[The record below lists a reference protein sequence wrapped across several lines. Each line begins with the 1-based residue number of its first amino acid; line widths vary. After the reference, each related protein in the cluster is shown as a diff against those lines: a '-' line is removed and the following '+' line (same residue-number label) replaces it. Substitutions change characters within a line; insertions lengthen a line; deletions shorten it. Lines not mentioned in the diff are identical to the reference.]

1 MLCRSNCSARTSL
14 LPQSPKQRM
23 LQMHTPLLMSSENS
37 SRTANPRV
45 PAVTVLVPEHS
56 RRQILKPPQS
66 RLNPSWQELARDV
79 PSPHFTSFLTFG
91 NGSSPLEWFPVLS
104 LSSPRGTLTHT
115 NLTISPPLLPRHGI
129 QTVTQ
134 HAKQLLYQQKHPQ
147 PFYFERASPSVAQMW
162 HLSLALSSLGHL
174 GFPNPPPHPSSN
186 PTTPNPQAPISPCSG
201 HGLFLSE
208 ILQKALS
215 FGSGLQRAS

>member
-1 MLCRSNCSARTSL
+1 MGAVGQ
-14 LPQSPKQRM
+14 PQSPSSYSASPRAFQEANPKASTVAAQPILAGAGQRCPLPSFYIVLNVWQWQFASRM
-23 LQMHTPLLMSSENS
+23 VSYLVPLLSDGHQ
-37 SRTANPRV
+37 RT
-45 PAVTVLVPEHS
+45 
-56 RRQILKPPQS
+56 
-66 RLNPSWQELARDV
+66 
-79 PSPHFTSFLTFG
+79 
-91 NGSSPLEWFPVLS
+91 
-104 LSSPRGTLTHT
+104 RGTLTHT
-115 NLTISPPLLPRHGI
+115 NLTISPPPLPRHGI

-134 HAKQLLYQQKHPQ
+134 HAKQRLYQQKYPQ
-147 PFYFERASPSVAQMW
+147 PFYFERASPSVAQAW

-215 FGSGLQRAS
+215 FGSELQRAS